1 MYEWGWGRWSFLL
14 SYVDIC
20 RHPTFR
26 HLCHSCFRPCYF
38 STLLRFDIFP
48 FDQSC
53 ENLWVNQ
60 YNYCCYEKTPIRLFR
75 CVFNLL
81 LCLQAVLVNEFLFF
95 SSIYLIS
102 FMKLKRKSLHWSVA
116 PSVSSADFH
125 IDSTVRIFSKGATDW
140 KIQIKTLNKARNQ
153 IEIYRES
160 CVTRL
165 EREAGR
171 ITTDFL
177 KNLLFQP
184 TISRFRVTRN
194 IELSCEDVHWIE
206 LVEFSLENEWESW
219 KTFLGES
226 RRFLQNLMYFW
237 RVFWGFFSDFW
248 GVEMFG
254 VETT

>member
-1 MYEWGWGRWSFLL
+1 M
-14 SYVDIC
+14 
-20 RHPTFR
+20 
-26 HLCHSCFRPCYF
+26 
-38 STLLRFDIFP
+38 
-48 FDQSC
+48 
-53 ENLWVNQ
+53 
-60 YNYCCYEKTPIRLFR
+60 
-75 CVFNLL
+75 FNLL

-95 SSIYLIS
+95 SSIYLIY
-102 FMKLKRKSLHWSVA
+102 FIKLKRKSLHWSVA

-153 IEIYRES
+153 IEIYQES

-237 RVFWGFFSDFW
+237 RVFWRFLQIFVVW
-248 GVEMFG
+248 RCLL
-254 VETT
+254 